1 MEYAILG
8 NAAFFAVAF
17 AMQMA
22 WLSWDMLGFGQDD
35 DADDVAVKNPDPEPD
50 PEDAK
55 NTNYTASDYASEQVG
70 TSGNDTLGTS
80 TSTESVA
87 LFGLTGNDSLVG
99 SSSDDYFEGDAGND
113 TINAFSG
120 NDAAYGGS
128 GDDLFYGLGGM
139 IAFMVTQATT
149 RLRGTQ
155 ATTICSVVWGPT
167 VSQAAEAQML

>member
-17 AMQMA
+17 AMQMG

-35 DADDVAVKNPDPEPD
+35 DDHDVAVKNPGPEPD

-55 NTNYTASDYASEQVG
+55 STNYTASDYASEQVG

-80 TSTESVA
+80 SSTESVA

-99 SSSDDYFEGDAGND
+99 SSSDDYFEGGDVGND

-120 NDAAYGGS
+120 NDAAHGSS
-128 GDDLFYGLGGM
+128 GDDLFYGLGG
-139 IAFMVTQATT
+139 
-149 RLRGTQ
+149 G
-155 ATTICSVVWGPT
+155 
-167 VSQAAEAQML
+167 

>member
-1 MEYAILG
+1 MW
-8 NAAFFAVAF
+8 
-17 AMQMA
+17 
-22 WLSWDMLGFGQDD
+22 WLSWDMLGFGLDD
-35 DADDVAVKNPDPEPD
+35 DDDDVAVKNPDRAPD

-55 NTNYTASDYASEQVG
+55 TNYTASDYASEQVV

-80 TSTESVA
+80 TSTEFVA

-139 IAFMVTQATT
+139 IPFMATQAT
-149 RLRGTQ
+149 
-155 ATTICSVVWGPT
+155 I
-167 VSQAAEAQML
+167 

>member
-1 MEYAILG
+1 MCYGIC
-8 NAAFFAVAF
+8 
-17 AMQMA
+17 
-22 WLSWDMLGFGQDD
+22 DFGLDD
-35 DADDVAVKNPDPEPD
+35 DDDDVAVKNPDQAPG

-70 TSGNDTLGTS
+70 TSGNDTFGAS

-99 SSSDDYFEGDAGND
+99 SSSDDHSEGDAGNE

-128 GDDLFYGLGGM
+128 GDDLFYELGGM
-139 IAFMVTQATT
+139 TPFMATQAT
-149 RLRGTQ
+149 
-155 ATTICSVVWGPT
+155 I
-167 VSQAAEAQML
+167 